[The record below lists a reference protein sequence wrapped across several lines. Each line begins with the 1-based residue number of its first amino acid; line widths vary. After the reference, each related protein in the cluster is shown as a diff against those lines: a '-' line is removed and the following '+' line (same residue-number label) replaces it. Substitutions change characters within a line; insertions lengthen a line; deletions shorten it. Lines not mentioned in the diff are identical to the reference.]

1 MNKTLISWY
10 AFNNDFMHEQKG
22 AATRFLDQVNEN
34 GPTFNLHRYFWDEA
48 YTQHIILQRNDET
61 NADKRMI
68 LLINSLQEAFPKRT
82 LNAQYLA
89 IDDPINLQEIYSKLS
104 AWLQKVQGPIDI
116 FISPGT
122 PTMQVAWYLLGLNYK
137 DRVSLFQI
145 RSAEFTQSKKTPEKE
160 LVSLDSSF
168 FPKQINIIQRS
179 LDYVTNSNAYVISD
193 SIRPVYEMAERI
205 ALTNDIGCLILGENG
220 TGKEHLAHF
229 IHNASH
235 RKNKPFMAINCA
247 AFSDELL
254 RSELF
259 GHEKGSF
266 TGADTKK
273 IGLFEAANGGTLF
286 LDEIGDVSPRMQVSL
301 LRVLQNK
308 KVQPIGSNIEKPI
321 DVRVIAATN
330 KNLEYLCDK
339 ELFRWD
345 LFYRLAVTSLNLP
358 PLRERGVKEVREMIS
373 FFNSAVAE
381 RLQKNEQL
389 IFTSEAIHCMQLYDY
404 KGNIRE
410 LENLIIQ
417 LYLKG
422 KQVIEKSDLPEK
434 VTALNESAIT
444 LEESEKRHIANVFKQ
459 NQGNILVTAEALGIA
474 RDTLKRKLDKFGLR
488 IHKS

>member
-1 MNKTLISWY
+1 
-10 AFNNDFMHEQKG
+10 MHEQKG
-22 AATRFLDQVNEN
+22 AKSRFLEQVNEN
-34 GPTFNLHRYFWDEA
+34 GPTFNLHRHFWNEA
-48 YTQHIILQRNDET
+48 YEQHIILQRNDES
-61 NADKRMI
+61 NNDSRMI
-68 LLINSLQEAFPKRT
+68 LLIKALHEAFPKRI
-82 LNAQYLA
+82 LA
-89 IDDPINLQEIYSKLS
+89 GQFLKIDDPINLQEIYSIIS
-104 AWLQKVQGPIDI
+104 AWLQTVPGPIDI

-145 RSAEFTQSKKTPEKE
+145 RSAEFTPSKRTPEKE
-160 LVSLDSSF
+160 VVSLDSSL

-179 LDYVTNSNAYVISD
+179 LDNGSNSDSYVISE
-193 SIRPVYEMAERI
+193 SIRPIYEMAERI

-235 RKNKPFMAINCA
+235 RKIKPFMAINCA
-247 AFSDELL
+247 AFSDDLL

-259 GHEKGSF
+259 GHEKGAF
-266 TGADTKK
+266 TGADAKK

-301 LRVLQNK
+301 LRVLQSK
-308 KVQPIGSNIEKPI
+308 KIQPIGSNTEKAI

-330 KNLEYLCDK
+330 KNLELMCNQ
-339 ELFRWD
+339 EQFRWD

-358 PLRERGVKEVREMIS
+358 SLRERGVKEVRQMIG
-373 FFNSAVAE
+373 FFVAAVAD
-381 RLQKNEQL
+381 RLQRSEL
-389 IFTSEAIHCMQLYDY
+389 LSFTPQAMSILEHYNY

-417 LYLKG
+417 LYIKG
-422 KQVIEKSDLPEK
+422 KQEIDKSDLPDKLIE
-434 VTALNESAIT
+434 ANEST
-444 LEESEKRHIANVFKQ
+444 LSLEEAEKRHIAKVFRI
-459 NQGNILVTAEALGIA
+459 NQGNILVTAEVLGVA

-488 IHKS
+488 SH